1 LLQSLHAQAQE
12 LSLAEL
18 VQRVLEQSG
27 YIESLEAERTIE
39 ARGRIENLQELVGVA
54 QEYGEQAEEPTLSEF
69 LQQISL
75 FSDQDTI
82 REEQSLVT
90 LMTLHNAKGLEFG
103 AVFMIGMEEGIFPHA
118 RSVEEQGIEE
128 ERRLAY
134 VGMTRAKEK
143 LTLTHASSRSLWGSR
158 AYNLPSRFIDELPEG
173 EVVRERLRPTS
184 WSDYNRPAASAV
196 QAREDVPVL
205 STGDSVRHGTLG
217 DGVVLAVEPG
227 GVVTVRFADDGA
239 ERKLVLEY
247 APLEK
252 L

>member
-1 LLQSLHAQAQE
+1 M
-12 LSLAEL
+12 
-18 VQRVLEQSG
+18 
-27 YIESLEAERTIE
+27 
-39 ARGRIENLQELVGVA
+39 
-54 QEYGEQAEEPTLSEF
+54 
-69 LQQISL
+69 
-75 FSDQDTI
+75 
-82 REEQSLVT
+82 T

-118 RSVEEQGIEE
+118 RSVEEQGVEE

-158 AYNLPSRFIDELPEG
+158 AYNLPSRFLDELPAD
-173 EVVRERLRPTS
+173 EVQRERLRPSS
-184 WSDYNRPAASAV
+184 WSDYGRPAASAI
-196 QAREDVPVL
+196 APRENVPAL

-217 DGVVLAVEPG
+217 EGVVVGIEPG

-239 ERKLVLEY
+239 ERKLMLEY

-252 L
+252 I